1 MSKAQEEKRMYDSLK
16 LVAKRKREEQI
27 DRDTH
32 DHDLTYENE
41 QSMVTI
47 PLMDAILKFCE
58 ENDIDP
64 SSVGS
69 LINKSLKEKIQ
80 LEAEKLNLIEKS
92 STATLP
98 L

>member
-1 MSKAQEEKRMYDSLK
+1 MLMNSKKFAMTIEAIVKEKK
-16 LVAKRKREEQI
+16 
-27 DRDTH
+27 
-32 DHDLTYENE
+32 
-41 QSMVTI
+41 I
-47 PLMDAILKFCE
+47 PYMDDILKFCE
-58 ENDIDP
+58 DNEIDP
-64 SSVGS
+64 SSDGS

>member
-1 MSKAQEEKRMYDSLK
+1 MLMNSKKFGLIIEGIVKEKR
-16 LVAKRKREEQI
+16 
-27 DRDTH
+27 
-32 DHDLTYENE
+32 
-41 QSMVTI
+41 I
-47 PLMDAILKFCE
+47 PYMDAVIKFCE
-58 ENDIDP
+58 DNDIDTAT
-64 SSVGS
+64 VGP

>member
-1 MSKAQEEKRMYDSLK
+1 MNSKKFALTIESIVKEKRISY
-16 LVAKRKREEQI
+16 
-27 DRDTH
+27 
-32 DHDLTYENE
+32 
-41 QSMVTI
+41 
-47 PLMDAILKFCE
+47 MDAILKFCE
-58 ENDIDP
+58 DNEIDP

>member
-1 MSKAQEEKRMYDSLK
+1 MLMNSKKFALTIESIVKEKGISY
-16 LVAKRKREEQI
+16 
-27 DRDTH
+27 
-32 DHDLTYENE
+32 
-41 QSMVTI
+41 
-47 PLMDAILKFCE
+47 MDAILKFCE
-58 ENDIDP
+58 DNEIDP

>member
-1 MSKAQEEKRMYDSLK
+1 
-16 LVAKRKREEQI
+16 
-27 DRDTH
+27 
-32 DHDLTYENE
+32 
-41 QSMVTI
+41 
-47 PLMDAILKFCE
+47 MDAILKFCE

>member
-1 MSKAQEEKRMYDSLK
+1 MNSKKFALTIEGMVKEKRISY
-16 LVAKRKREEQI
+16 
-27 DRDTH
+27 
-32 DHDLTYENE
+32 
-41 QSMVTI
+41 
-47 PLMDAILKFCE
+47 MDAILKFCD
-58 ENDIDP
+58 ENEIDP